1 MRNQT
6 IKLKP
11 GRKPEMR
18 AHVKRTKV
26 NRRKGQARLDPIT
39 FEIIKNKMLAAIN
52 EAGAVLVRTS
62 GSEVVVTVREF
73 TQSYYTAD
81 GHLTLTG
88 GGILLHVKSIAD
100 IVKYLIDNYENTI
113 GINEGD
119 MFIFSDPYL
128 GGMHP
133 PDQTIVAPIF
143 WKGKRV
149 GFCASLTHI
158 PDTGAIDAG
167 GFCPRATEIYHEG
180 LRLRGLR
187 VMEAGVR
194 CDDVFN
200 TIKAAVRL
208 PDVVELDM
216 LSKIA
221 SNNVLIKRAQELIE
235 KYGLGTCETMN
246 RELIRYSERLA
257 REKIRKI
264 TDGEWKS
271 VTYLEHDGV
280 KSNLFRIQLTATKKG
295 DQLIL
300 DFSGSSPQASTS
312 INATYHAAMGCAF
325 AILAGRLFY
334 DIPWNEGILKPL
346 ELRLPEN
353 CIINAKYPA
362 AVSQGM
368 PSGGGVVVFA
378 VQDVLSKMLLAS
390 GEELRR
396 ESSGVFGWSVHFA
409 LPVGTDQYGN
419 FFVWPIMDECA
430 GGMGARTYKDGV
442 GTGGTIQTPKV
453 RIGNI
458 EEYEQ
463 RYPVLFFFR
472 REEKDSAGAG
482 KFRGGSGG
490 EFCFTL
496 HNSPTGYI
504 DTMLTG
510 AGVEPAIALG
520 MAGGLPARQGRFL
533 KITNSDALSLLQH
546 ATIPQSVQEIQ
557 GAKEALPPK
566 GYVRIAKGDC
576 FYFAWH
582 GGGGFGDSID
592 RDPELVREDIIDQIV
607 SPEYAEGVY
616 GVVVKGENANI
627 DQTATARRREE
638 IRRERLTQAA

>member
-1 MRNQT
+1 MKKKKT
-6 IKLKP
+6 KLGGK
-11 GRKPEMR
+11 KES
-18 AHVKRTKV
+18 VK
-26 NRRKGQARLDPIT
+26 LDPIT
-39 FEIIKNKMLAAIN
+39 FEIVKNKMLASIN

-88 GGILLHVKSIAD
+88 GGILLHVKSIAE
-100 IVKYLIDNYENTI
+100 IVNYLIQNYENTI

-143 WKGKRV
+143 WKGQRV

-167 GFCPRATEIYHEG
+167 GFCPRATDSFQEG

-187 VMEAGVR
+187 IMKGGER
-194 CDDVFN
+194 CEDVFN
-200 TIKAAVRL
+200 TIKGMVRL
-208 PDVVELDM
+208 PDIVELDI

-221 SNNVLIKRAQELIE
+221 SNNVLIKRAQGLIE
-235 KYGLGTCETMN
+235 KYGLETCERMN

-257 REKIRKI
+257 REKLRKI
-264 TDGEWKS
+264 ADGEWRS
-271 VTYLEHDGV
+271 VTYLEHDGIQP
-280 KSNLFRIQLTATKKG
+280 NLFRIQVTATKKG
-295 DQLIL
+295 DHLTL
-300 DFSGSSPQASTS
+300 DYSGSSPQAATS
-312 INATYHAAMGCAF
+312 VNATYHAAMGCAF

-346 ELRLPEN
+346 DLILPEN
-353 CIINAKYPA
+353 CIINAKVPA

-368 PSGGGVVVFA
+368 PSGGGIVVFA

-390 GEELRR
+390 GEDLRR
-396 ESSGVFGWSVHFA
+396 EASSVFGWSVQFG
-409 LPVGTDQYGN
+409 LPVGIDQYGK

-430 GGMGARTYKDGV
+430 GGMGARTFKDGV

-463 RYPVLFFFR
+463 RYPFLFFYR
-472 REEKDSAGAG
+472 REEKDSGGAG

-496 HNSPTGYI
+496 HKSPTKYV
-504 DTMLTG
+504 DVALSG
-510 AGVEPAIALG
+510 AGIEPAIALG
-520 MAGGLPARQGRFL
+520 VAGGLPARQGRFI
-533 KITNSDALSLLQH
+533 KINKSNALSVLQEGR
-546 ATIPQSVQEIQ
+546 IPQDLEQIQ
-557 GAKEALPPK
+557 GDKEFLPPK
-566 GYVRIAKGDC
+566 GYTRLEEKDC
-576 FYFAWH
+576 FYLAWQGA
-582 GGGGFGDSID
+582 GGYGDPIE
-592 RDPELVREDIIDQIV
+592 RDPKSVRQDVIDEVV
-607 SPEYAEGVY
+607 SSHVAKGVY
-616 GVVVKGENANI
+616 GVAVRDDSFEI
-627 DQTATARRREE
+627 DHAATTKRREE
-638 IRRERLTQAA
+638 IRRERLSPATA

>member
-1 MRNQT
+1 MKKRKT
-6 IKLKP
+6 KLGGK
-11 GRKPEMR
+11 KES
-18 AHVKRTKV
+18 VK
-26 NRRKGQARLDPIT
+26 LDPIT
-39 FEIIKNKMLAAIN
+39 FEIVKNKMLAAIN

-88 GGILLHVKSIAD
+88 GGILLHVKSIAE
-100 IVKYLIDNYENTI
+100 IVNYLIQNYEDSI

-143 WKGKRV
+143 WKGQRV

-167 GFCPRATEIYHEG
+167 GFCPRATDSFQEG

-187 VMEAGVR
+187 IMKGGER
-194 CDDVFN
+194 CEDVFN
-200 TIKAAVRL
+200 TIKGMVRL
-208 PDVVELDM
+208 PDIVELDI

-221 SNNVLIKRAQELIE
+221 SNNVLIKRAQGLIE
-235 KYGLGTCETMN
+235 KYGLKTYERMS

-257 REKIRKI
+257 REKLRKI
-264 TDGEWKS
+264 ADGEWRS
-271 VTYLEHDGV
+271 VTYLEHDGIQP
-280 KSNLFRIQLTATKKG
+280 NLFRIQVTATKKG
-295 DQLIL
+295 DNLTL
-300 DFSGSSPQASTS
+300 DYSGSSPQAATS
-312 INATYHAAMGCAF
+312 VNATYHAAMGCAF

-346 ELRLPEN
+346 DLKLPEN
-353 CIINAKYPA
+353 CIINAKFPA

-368 PSGGGVVVFA
+368 PSGGGIVVFA

-390 GEELRR
+390 GTDLRR
-396 ESSGVFGWSVHFA
+396 EASSVFGWSVHFA
-409 LPVGTDQYGN
+409 LPVGIDQYGK

-463 RYPVLFFFR
+463 RYPLLFFYR

-496 HNSPTGYI
+496 HKSPTKYV
-504 DTMLTG
+504 DVALSG
-510 AGVEPAIALG
+510 AGIEPAIALG
-520 MAGGLPARQGRFL
+520 TAGGLPARQGRFI
-533 KITNSDALSLLQH
+533 KIKNSDALSVLRQGK
-546 ATIPQSVQEIQ
+546 IPQSLDQIQ
-557 GAKEALPPK
+557 GERECLPPK
-566 GYVRIAKGDC
+566 GYTRLDEQDC
-576 FYFAWH
+576 FYLAWF
-582 GGGGFGDSID
+582 GGGGFGDPIE
-592 RDPELVREDIIDQIV
+592 RDPESVRQDVIDEVV
-607 SPEYAEGVY
+607 SSYVAKGVY
-616 GVVVKGENANI
+616 GVAVRDDSFEI
-627 DQTATARRREE
+627 DHAATTKLREE
-638 IRRERLTQAA
+638 IRRERLSQATA

>member
-1 MRNQT
+1 MKKKKT
-6 IKLKP
+6 KLGGK
-11 GRKPEMR
+11 KES
-18 AHVKRTKV
+18 VK
-26 NRRKGQARLDPIT
+26 LDPIT
-39 FEIIKNKMLAAIN
+39 FEIVKNKMLAAIN

-88 GGILLHVKSIAD
+88 GGILLHVKSIAE
-100 IVKYLIDNYENTI
+100 IVNYLIQNYENTI

-143 WKGKRV
+143 WKGQRV

-167 GFCPRATEIYHEG
+167 GFCPRATDSFQEG

-187 VMEAGVR
+187 IMKGGER
-194 CDDVFN
+194 CEDVFN
-200 TIKAAVRL
+200 TIKGMVRL
-208 PDVVELDM
+208 PDIVELDI

-221 SNNVLIKRAQELIE
+221 SNNVLIKRAQGLIE
-235 KYGLGTCETMN
+235 KYGLETCERMN

-257 REKIRKI
+257 REKLRKI
-264 TDGEWKS
+264 ADGEWRS
-271 VTYLEHDGV
+271 VTYLEHDGIQP
-280 KSNLFRIQLTATKKG
+280 NLFRIQVTATKKG
-295 DQLIL
+295 DHLTL
-300 DFSGSSPQASTS
+300 DYSGSSPQAATS
-312 INATYHAAMGCAF
+312 VNATYHAAMGCAF

-346 ELRLPEN
+346 ELKLPEN
-353 CIINAKYPA
+353 CIINAKFPA

-368 PSGGGVVVFA
+368 PSGGGIVVFA

-390 GEELRR
+390 GEDLRR
-396 ESSGVFGWSVHFA
+396 EASSVFGWSVQFG
-409 LPVGTDQYGN
+409 LPVGIDQYGK

-430 GGMGARTYKDGV
+430 GGMGARTFKDGV

-463 RYPVLFFFR
+463 RYPFLFFYR
-472 REEKDSAGAG
+472 REEKDSGGAG

-496 HNSPTGYI
+496 HKSPTKYV
-504 DTMLTG
+504 DVALSG
-510 AGVEPAIALG
+510 AGIEPAIALG
-520 MAGGLPARQGRFL
+520 VAGGLPARQGRFI
-533 KITNSDALSLLQH
+533 KINKSNALSVLQEGR
-546 ATIPQSVQEIQ
+546 IPQDLEQIQ
-557 GAKEALPPK
+557 GDKEFLPPK
-566 GYVRIAKGDC
+566 GYTRLEEKDC
-576 FYFAWH
+576 FYLAWQGA
-582 GGGGFGDSID
+582 GGYGDPIE
-592 RDPELVREDIIDQIV
+592 RDPKSVRQDVIDEVV
-607 SPEYAEGVY
+607 SSHVAKGVY
-616 GVVVKGENANI
+616 GVAVRDDSFEI
-627 DQTATARRREE
+627 DHAATTKRREE
-638 IRRERLTQAA
+638 IRRERLSPATA

>member
-1 MRNQT
+1 VRASVKKT
-6 IKLKP
+6 KVD
-11 GRKPEMR
+11 GRK
-18 AHVKRTKV
+18 
-26 NRRKGQARLDPIT
+26 ARVQLDPIT
-39 FEIIKNKMLAAIN
+39 FEIVKNKMLAAIN

-73 TQSYYTAD
+73 TQSYYTSD

-100 IVKYLIDNYENTI
+100 IVRYLIDNYENSVGI
-113 GINEGD
+113 GEGD
-119 MFIFSDPYL
+119 MFVFSDPYL

-133 PDQTIVAPIF
+133 PDQVIVAPIF

-158 PDTGAIDAG
+158 PDTGAIDPG
-167 GFCPRATEIYHEG
+167 GFCPRATEVYQEG

-187 VMEAGVR
+187 VMQAGVR

-208 PDVVELDM
+208 PDIVELDM

-221 SNNVLIKRAQELIE
+221 SNNVLVKRAQELIE
-235 KYGLGTCETMN
+235 KYGLEAYEETS

-257 REKIRKI
+257 RERTRKI
-264 TDGEWKS
+264 ADGEWKS
-271 VTYLEHDGV
+271 VTYLEHDGTQP
-280 KSNLFRIQLTATKKG
+280 NLFRIQLTATKKG
-295 DQLIL
+295 DRLIL
-300 DFSGSSPQASTS
+300 DYSGSSSQASTS

-368 PSGGGVVVFA
+368 PAGGGVVVFA

-390 GEELRR
+390 GEDLCH
-396 ESSGVFGWSVHFA
+396 ESSGVFGWSVHF
-409 LPVGTDQYGN
+409 PVVSGTDQYRR
-419 FFVWPIMDECA
+419 FFVWPAMDECA
-430 GGMGARTYKDGV
+430 GGMGARTDKDGV
-442 GTGGTIQTPKV
+442 GTAGTIQTPKV

-463 RYPVLFFFR
+463 RYPMLFLFR

-482 KFRGGSGG
+482 KFRGGPGG

-496 HNSPTGYI
+496 HKSPAGYV
-504 DTMLTG
+504 DVMLSG
-510 AGVEPAIALG
+510 AGCEPALALG
-520 MAGGLPARQGRFL
+520 VAGGLPARQGRFVKL
-533 KITNSDALSLLQH
+533 RNSDADSLLGQGKI
-546 ATIPQSVQEIQ
+546 AQSVEEI
-557 GAKEALPPK
+557 GGEKEILPPK
-566 GYVRIAKGDC
+566 GYAKIENGDC
-576 FYFAWH
+576 FYLAWH
-582 GGGGFGDSID
+582 GGGGFGDPLE
-592 RDPELVREDIIDQIV
+592 RDPELVRQDIIDGIV
-607 SPEYAEGVY
+607 SPKYAERVY
-616 GVVVKGENANI
+616 GVVVTGEAGI
-627 DQTATARRREE
+627 DHEGTARTREE
-638 IRRERLTQAA
+638 IRRSRLAQAA

>member
-1 MRNQT
+1 MRPAERSSRGT
-6 IKLKP
+6 
-11 GRKPEMR
+11 EMR
-18 AHVKRTKV
+18 ARVKKV
-26 NRRKGQARLDPIT
+26 KGNGRKARVQLDPIT
-39 FEIIKNKMLAAIN
+39 FEIVKNKMLAAIN

-73 TQSYYTAD
+73 TQSYYTGD

-100 IVKYLIDNYENTI
+100 IVRYLIDNYEDTI
-113 GINEGD
+113 GIGEGD
-119 MFIFSDPYL
+119 MFAFSDPYL
-128 GGMHP
+128 GGMHA
-133 PDQTIVAPIF
+133 PDQVVVAPIF

-167 GFCPRATEIYHEG
+167 GFCPRATEVYQEG

-187 VMEAGVR
+187 VMEGGVR
-194 CDDVFN
+194 CEDAFN

-208 PDVVELDM
+208 PDIVELDM

-235 KYGLGTCETMN
+235 KYGWETYEATN
-246 RELIRYSERLA
+246 RELIRYSEQLA
-257 REKIRKI
+257 RERTRQIA
-264 TDGEWKS
+264 DGEWKS

-280 KSNLFRIQLTATKKG
+280 GPNLFRIQLTATKKG
-295 DQLIL
+295 DRLIL
-300 DFSGSSPQASTS
+300 DYSGSSSQASTS

-368 PSGGGVVVFA
+368 PAGGGVVVFA

-390 GEELRR
+390 GEGLRH
-396 ESSGVFGWSVHFA
+396 ESSGVFGWSVHA
-409 LPVGTDQYGN
+409 PVFSGMDEYRK
-419 FFVWPIMDECA
+419 FFIWPTMDECA
-430 GGMGARTYKDGV
+430 GGMGARIDRDGV
-442 GTGGTIQTPKV
+442 GTAGTIQTPKV

-463 RYPVLFFFR
+463 RYPMLFLFR
-472 REEKDSAGAG
+472 GEEKDSAGAG
-482 KFRGGSGG
+482 KFRGGPGG
-490 EFCFTL
+490 EFCFML
-496 HNSPTGYI
+496 HKSSSGYV
-504 DTMLTG
+504 DVMLSG
-510 AGVEPAIALG
+510 AGCEAALALG
-520 MAGGLPARQGRFL
+520 VAGGFPARQGRFV
-533 KITNSDALSLLQH
+533 KVRNSDAAFLLRQGK
-546 ATIPQSVQEIQ
+546 IPQSLQEV
-557 GAKEALPPK
+557 GGEKELLPPK
-566 GYVRIAKGDC
+566 GYARVENGDC
-576 FYFAWH
+576 FYLAWL
-582 GGGGFGDSID
+582 GGGGFGDPLE
-592 RDPELVREDIIDQIV
+592 RDPQLVRQDIVDEIV
-607 SPEYAEGVY
+607 SRQYAQRVY
-616 GVVVKGENANI
+616 GVVATGERAEI
-627 DQTATARRREE
+627 DQAATARARDE
-638 IRRERLTQAA
+638 IRRERLAQAA

>member
-1 MRNQT
+1 MASNQRPPT
-6 IKLKP
+6 RGKREMKKRKTKLGGK
-11 GRKPEMR
+11 KES
-18 AHVKRTKV
+18 VK
-26 NRRKGQARLDPIT
+26 LDPIT
-39 FEIIKNKMLAAIN
+39 FEIVKNKMLAAIN

-88 GGILLHVKSIAD
+88 GGILLHVKSIAE
-100 IVKYLIDNYENTI
+100 IVNYLIQNYEDTI

-167 GFCPRATEIYHEG
+167 GFCPRATDSFQEG

-187 VMEAGVR
+187 IMKGGAR
-194 CDDVFN
+194 CEDVFN
-200 TIKAAVRL
+200 TIKGMVRL
-208 PDVVELDM
+208 PDIVELDI

-221 SNNVLIKRAQELIE
+221 SNNVLIKRAQGLIE
-235 KYGLGTCETMN
+235 KYGLETYERMN

-257 REKIRKI
+257 REKLRKI
-264 TDGEWKS
+264 ADGEWRS
-271 VTYLEHDGV
+271 VTYLEHDGTQP
-280 KSNLFRIQLTATKKG
+280 NLFRIQVTATKKG
-295 DQLIL
+295 GHLTL
-300 DFSGSSPQASTS
+300 DYSGSSPQAATS
-312 INATYHAAMGCAF
+312 VNATYHAAMGCAF

-346 ELRLPEN
+346 ELKLPEN
-353 CIINAKYPA
+353 CIINAKFPA

-368 PSGGGVVVFA
+368 PSGGGIVVFA

-390 GEELRR
+390 GTELRR
-396 ESSGVFGWSVHFA
+396 EASSVFGWSVHFA
-409 LPVGTDQYGN
+409 LPVGIDQYGK

-463 RYPVLFFFR
+463 RYPLLFFFR
-472 REEKDSAGAG
+472 REEKDSGGAG

-496 HNSPTGYI
+496 HKSPTKYV
-504 DTMLTG
+504 DVALSG
-510 AGVEPAIALG
+510 AGIEPAIALG
-520 MAGGLPARQGRFL
+520 VAGGLPARQGRFI
-533 KITNSDALSLLQH
+533 KINKSNAFSVLQEGR
-546 ATIPQSVQEIQ
+546 IPQDLEQIQ
-557 GAKEALPPK
+557 GDKEFLPPK
-566 GYVRIAKGDC
+566 GYTRLEEKDC
-576 FYFAWH
+576 FYLAWH
-582 GGGGFGDSID
+582 GAGGYGDPIE
-592 RDPELVREDIIDQIV
+592 RDPKSVRQDVIDEVV
-607 SPEYAEGVY
+607 SSYVAKGVY
-616 GVVVKGENANI
+616 GVAVRDDSFEI
-627 DQTATARRREE
+627 DHAATTKRREE
-638 IRRERLTQAA
+638 IRRERLSQTTA

>member
-1 MRNQT
+1 MKANS
-6 IKLKP
+6 
-11 GRKPEMR
+11 
-18 AHVKRTKV
+18 KRTKV
-26 NRRKGQARLDPIT
+26 KGRKAPVQLDPIT

-113 GINEGD
+113 GIDEGD

-143 WKGKRV
+143 WKGKRI

-167 GFCPRATEIYHEG
+167 GFCPRATDAFQEG

-187 VMEAGVR
+187 VMKGGVR
-194 CDDVFN
+194 CEDVFN
-200 TIKAAVRL
+200 TIKGMVRL
-208 PDVVELDM
+208 PDIVELDI

-235 KYGLGTCETMN
+235 KYGLEMYERMN
-246 RELIRYSERLA
+246 AELIRYSERLA
-257 REKIRKI
+257 RERLRKI
-264 TDGEWKS
+264 ADGEWKS
-271 VTYLEHDGV
+271 VTYLEHDGIQP
-280 KSNLFRIQLTATKKG
+280 SLFRICVTATKKG
-295 DQLIL
+295 DHLTL
-300 DFSGSSPQASTS
+300 DYSGSSPQASTS
-312 INATYHAAMGCAF
+312 VNATYHAAMGCAF

-346 ELRLPEN
+346 DLKLPEN
-353 CIINAKYPA
+353 CIINAKFPA

-368 PSGGGVVVFA
+368 PAGGGIVVFA

-390 GEELRR
+390 GEDLRR
-396 ESSGVFGWSVHFA
+396 EASGVFGWSVHFA
-409 LPVGTDQYGN
+409 LPVGIDQYGK

-463 RYPVLFFFR
+463 RYPLLFFFR

-496 HNSPTGYI
+496 HKSPTKYV
-504 DTMLTG
+504 DVTLSG
-510 AGVEPAIALG
+510 AGIEPAIALG
-520 MAGGLPARQGRFL
+520 LAGGLPARQGRFI
-533 KITNSDALSLLQH
+533 KISKSNALSVLQQGK
-546 ATIPQSVQEIQ
+546 IPQDLAQIQ
-557 GAKEALPPK
+557 GDKELLPPK
-566 GYVRIAKGDC
+566 GYTRVEEGDC
-576 FYFAWH
+576 FYLAWL
-582 GGGGFGDSID
+582 GGGGFADPIE
-592 RDPELVREDIIDQIV
+592 RDPELVRQDVVDEIV
-607 SPEYAEGVY
+607 SPELGERIY
-616 GVVVKGENANI
+616 GVAIRGDSFEI
-627 DQTATARRREE
+627 DQSATTKRREE
-638 IRRERLTQAA
+638 IRRERLSQAA

>member
-1 MRNQT
+1 MKAKAKRTNAT
-6 IKLKP
+6 
-11 GRKPEMR
+11 GRKTT
-18 AHVKRTKV
+18 VK
-26 NRRKGQARLDPIT
+26 LDPIT

-100 IVKYLIDNYENTI
+100 IVKYLIDNFEHTI

-128 GGMHP
+128 GGMHA

-143 WKGKRV
+143 WRGKRV

-167 GFCPRATEIYHEG
+167 GFCPRATEVYQEG

-187 VMEAGVR
+187 VMQAGVR
-194 CDDVFN
+194 CDDVIN

-208 PDVVELDM
+208 PDIVELDM

-221 SNNVLIKRAQELIE
+221 SNNVLIRRAQELIE
-235 KYGLGTCETMN
+235 KYGLKTYETMN

-264 TDGEWKS
+264 ADGEWKS
-271 VTYLEHDGV
+271 VTYLEHDGLQP
-280 KSNLFRIQLTATKKG
+280 NLFRIQLTATKKG
-295 DQLIL
+295 DRLIL
-300 DFSGSSPQASTS
+300 DYTGSSPQAATS
-312 INATYHAAMGCAF
+312 VNATYHAAMGCAF

-346 ELRLPEN
+346 ELKLPDN

-396 ESSGVFGWSVHFA
+396 ESSGVFGWSTQFA
-409 LPVGTDQYGN
+409 LPVGIDQYGK

-463 RYPVLFFFR
+463 RYPFLFFFR

-482 KFRGGSGG
+482 KFRGGPGG

-496 HNSPTGYI
+496 HNSPTGYVDAMI
-504 DTMLTG
+504 CG

-520 MAGGLPARQGRFL
+520 MAGGFPARQGRFV
-533 KITNSDALSLLQH
+533 KIAKSDAAALLQQGK
-546 ATIPQSVQEIQ
+546 IPQSILEIQ
-557 GAKEALPPK
+557 GEKEILPPK
-566 GYVRIAKGDC
+566 GYVRIEKGDC

-592 RDPELVREDIIDQIV
+592 REPQAVRQDIIDEII
-607 SPEYAEGVY
+607 SPEYGECVY
-616 GVVVKGENANI
+616 GVVVKGDPVEV
-627 DQTATARRREE
+627 DQTATDQRRKE
-638 IRRERLTQAA
+638 IRRERLAQAA

>member
-1 MRNQT
+1 MKKRKT
-6 IKLKP
+6 KLGGK
-11 GRKPEMR
+11 KES
-18 AHVKRTKV
+18 VK
-26 NRRKGQARLDPIT
+26 LDPIT
-39 FEIIKNKMLAAIN
+39 FEIVKNKMLAAIN

-88 GGILLHVKSIAD
+88 GGILLHVKSIAE
-100 IVKYLIDNYENTI
+100 IVNYLIQNYEDTI

-167 GFCPRATEIYHEG
+167 GFCPRATDSFQEG

-187 VMEAGVR
+187 IMKGGER
-194 CDDVFN
+194 CEDVFN
-200 TIKAAVRL
+200 TIKGMVRL
-208 PDVVELDM
+208 PDIVELDI

-221 SNNVLIKRAQELIE
+221 SNNVLIKRAQGLIE
-235 KYGLGTCETMN
+235 KYGLETCERMN

-257 REKIRKI
+257 REKLRKI
-264 TDGEWKS
+264 ADGEWRS
-271 VTYLEHDGV
+271 VTYLEHDGIQ
-280 KSNLFRIQLTATKKG
+280 SNLFRIQVTATKKG
-295 DQLIL
+295 DHLTL
-300 DFSGSSPQASTS
+300 DYSGSSPQAATS
-312 INATYHAAMGCAF
+312 VNATYHAAMGCAF

-346 ELRLPEN
+346 ELKLPEN
-353 CIINAKYPA
+353 CIINAKFPA

-368 PSGGGVVVFA
+368 PSGGGIVVFA

-390 GEELRR
+390 GEDLRR
-396 ESSGVFGWSVHFA
+396 EASSVFGWSVQFG
-409 LPVGTDQYGN
+409 LPVGIDQYGK

-463 RYPVLFFFR
+463 RYPLLFFFR
-472 REEKDSAGAG
+472 REEKDSGGAG

-496 HNSPTGYI
+496 HKSPTKFV
-504 DTMLTG
+504 DVALSG
-510 AGVEPAIALG
+510 AGIEPAIALG
-520 MAGGLPARQGRFL
+520 VAGGLPARQGRFI
-533 KITNSDALSLLQH
+533 KINKSNALSVLQEGR
-546 ATIPQSVQEIQ
+546 IPQDLEQIQ
-557 GAKEALPPK
+557 GDKEFLPPK
-566 GYVRIAKGDC
+566 GYTRLEEKDC
-576 FYFAWH
+576 FYLAWH
-582 GGGGFGDSID
+582 GAGGYGDPIE
-592 RDPELVREDIIDQIV
+592 RDPKSVRQDVIDEVV
-607 SPEYAEGVY
+607 SSYVAKGVY
-616 GVVVKGENANI
+616 GVAVRDDSFEI
-627 DQTATARRREE
+627 DHAATAKRREE
-638 IRRERLTQAA
+638 IRRERLSQATA